1 VSCVCITPDV
11 YHFCSVRRHHPT
23 FFLSLIISIKK
34 FPSFVSFV
42 LLRRLR
48 HPSSNKYGMHHCNFY
63 LPHFLLLGSSHKD
76 RIRRLNKFRNYVTGE
91 STAGTPEF
99 YDDDI
104 PILLLGSAAPAALL
118 AGSDLLED
126 IRNGPDGEGGGGGG
140 SSIIYGLL
148 QACGTPS
155 AEHDHMLKRSA
166 RHAMALLK
174 FLVIDFIEEGDSSGP
189 NKLNLFAQAFCSF
202 PQDKYRYMSLDLH
215 LIGDQRG
222 GAQEDACE
230 VMILLLTKHLQE
242 DGETLDPLSKED
254 LLASQ
259 QAHQAF
265 DSWVAKHA
273 TKSQQELIKMNGQ
286 KRKEILKNEN
296 KKASLSSEFRTGDEG
311 ERSEEFGDSDN
322 DSDDDNSDKKA
333 HKKDMLEAEKYEEI
347 SGPALRWEDSQL
359 YREQQARMA
368 AQERLASTSATTQV
382 GSGSGSG
389 GSGSGGGSGGE
400 YTVRDSQEAAAE
412 LAEREEEKS
421 KILRKDP
428 LGLHGTEFDLRAME
442 MDQVDHLEQA
452 LSELQEELKKAESGV
467 GGIEDDQALRAKKES
482 LETVLDGIIGV
493 TGVIV
498 PAKEQH
504 QQLNDNN
511 QSNGIN
517 NVDTGKSILPTDGS
531 FDPIIFLTLVHRK
544 ASYEEL
550 VGSMNRLTSK

>member
-1 VSCVCITPDV
+1 MLCLTIYSF
-11 YHFCSVRRHHPT
+11 YST
-23 FFLSLIISIKK
+23 FF
-34 FPSFVSFV
+34 
-42 LLRRLR
+42 
-48 HPSSNKYGMHHCNFY
+48 YFY
-63 LPHFLLLGSSHKD
+63 LLILDSSHKD

-91 STAGTPEF
+91 SSAGTPEF

-104 PILLLGSAAPAALL
+104 PLLLLGSAAPAALL
-118 AGSDLLED
+118 AGSDLLEEM
-126 IRNGPDGEGGGGGG
+126 RNGPNGEGGGGGSG
-140 SSIIYGLL
+140 SSSAIYGLL
-148 QACGTPS
+148 QGCGTPS
-155 AEHDHMLKRSA
+155 VEHDHMLKRSA
-166 RHAMALLK
+166 RHAMSLLK

-202 PQDKYRYMSLDLH
+202 PQEKYRYMSLDLH

-230 VMILLLTKHLQE
+230 VIILLLTKHLQE
-242 DGETLDPLSKED
+242 DGETFSPLSKED

-259 QAHQAF
+259 QAQQAF

-273 TKSQQELIKMNGQ
+273 SKSQQELIKINGQ
-286 KRKEILKNEN
+286 KRKELLKKEN
-296 KKASLSSEFRTGDEG
+296 KKASLSSEFKTGDET
-311 ERSEEFGDSDN
+311 EFNDDESDN
-322 DSDDDNSDKKA
+322 NNDSNDDLSDDDMENGDDALAGMKRRKKA
-333 HKKDMLEAEKYEEI
+333 HKKDLLEAGRYEET

-368 AQERLASTSATTQV
+368 AQERLTTSTTSTAQV
-382 GSGSGSG
+382 G
-389 GSGSGGGSGGE
+389 GGGG
-400 YTVRDSQEAAAE
+400 TVRDSQEAAAE

-452 LSELQEELKKAESGV
+452 LSELQEELVKAEASGV
-467 GGIEDDQALRAKKES
+467 GEDDQALRAKKES

-493 TGVIV
+493 AGVIV
-498 PAKEQH
+498 PTEQ
-504 QQLNDNN
+504 QQQQND
-511 QSNGIN
+511 N

-531 FDPIIFLTLVHRK
+531 FDPILFLTLVHRG

-550 VGSMNRLTSK
+550 VGSMNRLSSK